1 MWCPSRSARRRAGRR
16 CRLAVLTGCALLVFV
31 PQGLGAEGGWGAPR
45 AEQQAMR
52 PSYPGPFLAQVERVV
67 DGDTVHVRAHVWPDH
82 VIRAAVRLEGI
93 DTPELRGRCAAET
106 EMATRA
112 RVHTERFVR
121 RAGHVLWLK
130 DVRLG
135 TYAGRVLGQLV
146 DDQGRDLGQSLLRAG
161 LAVPYA
167 QRRDQRARLCGGS

>member
-1 MWCPSRSARRRAGRR
+1 M
-16 CRLAVLTGCALLVFV
+16 LVGI
-31 PQGLGAEGGWGAPR
+31 PQGLGADGGSTVAR
-45 AEQQAMR
+45 ADQQVMR

-67 DGDTVHVRAHVWPDH
+67 DGDTVHVRAHVWPEQ
-82 VIRAAVRLEGI
+82 VIRTAVRLEGV

-112 RVHTERFVR
+112 RLHTERFVR

-146 DDQGRDLGQSLLRAG
+146 DGQGRDLGQSLLRAG

-167 QRRDQRARLCGGS
+167 ERRDQRARLCGES